1 MQLEGPS
8 LSDDPSLEAIERAEQ
23 CYEELAQLD
32 VTKETVESTVEAMV
46 LFMKGTLDGL
56 QAELLDLTP
65 LKPEP
70 IVVGVEVHEAKKAKT
85 PSRRSRSPG
94 TSSFRTSPKRA
105 VSPLDATRRSISSPE
120 APIFAATQVVPQQQ
134 QQQQIQL
141 KKKGFEELASAP
153 TSVRTTNEKGDVI
166 ITATPLEVFTNMLEG
181 RFSSMLESIKSKL
194 TGFLDERVA
203 CDRTTLHYAR
213 AQAKKQLYVARE
225 MSESFRRSYDIA
237 HRNREAE
244 AVRLAELELRR
255 TFTYEL
261 VGLKKTNKQLEAGNK
276 ILTKAVKDLEESVK
290 EYQTRLV
297 EAKSA
302 KKGKKGGASSKHD
315 AHADHH
321 THHHNNN
328 SHHQHGHGHGHPEGH
343 HVEHHSDHHQH
354 HQHGHGHGHGH
365 DSHHSH
371 HGHHEGHHPHDLHD
385 SMSHSSHDSSHHSH
399 QTPHERPFFAGSKH
413 VEIQQLPTHCHE
425 CDKLKERVKALNAK
439 LHTAHDSLVEKQ
451 AVVDTL
457 EARLVQLLEARPP
470 SPQNSISISEEADGV
485 TNFGP
490 SLYVD
495 GREEGASTPVMIA
508 PASPPAL
515 EPVLDDAA
523 AAQALAAE
531 AEAAAAENEERLKA
545 EAAVAAEEAAAAE
558 AAAAQTL
565 REEEERAAE
574 QAAAEAEAEAQ
585 AAEEARAEAEA
596 EAAALR
602 EKELAETQ
610 TETDEALRVKLP
622 PDYQD
627 YPSHSHNQPKQRSS
641 DAAAGEESD
650 LAAGFIPRLDSTGSI
665 ILPDDPN
672 QSPLYSPIHAMGAR
686 KIARLESTGTL
697 DLGSVSGFIEGESAE
712 SVASKAMAEQLSNV
726 TSGVGFLPSKYV
738 EGIQTFFHEN
748 EKFFGRRIDVATLK
762 LIDVFAMLQD
772 RVKAQ
777 KELQTKLLS
786 LEFQNTQLSERLR
799 VDEGYIEHQDKLHSL
814 QLLER
819 GILLR
824 ELAAQVNNLRA
835 EAARKEAQA
844 KAAKQKNSLAK
855 KVKGIKPQ
863 EDPASSGDARD
874 ASPPKKR
881 PELLLPNVKIDLA
894 GSSTDASDTQ
904 QSPEHAAA
912 KARLLQSSASMPL
925 LSDEYGPVGSAAATY
940 AARVKSRGGVGTPGP
955 TSARGASPT
964 RAQTAGASSRVSSAA
979 GAPRGDADKDAKE
992 SGKVL
997 SAFLRAALPPLPKG
1011 PTPEALNQ
1019 ARVAGIVNN
1028 FTADV
1033 DSREA
1038 LPVLGKEKMA
1048 ELKAIRAQIVAMVA
1062 GRYPRSKSPLKLA
1075 TTLAAREALEGRA
1088 LQPSAPTPGE
1098 RAASPSK
1105 AR

>member
-1 MQLEGPS
+1 
-8 LSDDPSLEAIERAEQ
+8 
-23 CYEELAQLD
+23 
-32 VTKETVESTVEAMV
+32 
-46 LFMKGTLDGL
+46 
-56 QAELLDLTP
+56 
-65 LKPEP
+65 
-70 IVVGVEVHEAKKAKT
+70 
-85 PSRRSRSPG
+85 
-94 TSSFRTSPKRA
+94 
-105 VSPLDATRRSISSPE
+105 
-120 APIFAATQVVPQQQ
+120 
-134 QQQQIQL
+134 
-141 KKKGFEELASAP
+141 
-153 TSVRTTNEKGDVI
+153 
-166 ITATPLEVFTNMLEG
+166 
-181 RFSSMLESIKSKL
+181 
-194 TGFLDERVA
+194 
-203 CDRTTLHYAR
+203 
-213 AQAKKQLYVARE
+213 
-225 MSESFRRSYDIA
+225 
-237 HRNREAE
+237 
-244 AVRLAELELRR
+244 
-255 TFTYEL
+255 
-261 VGLKKTNKQLEAGNK
+261 
-276 ILTKAVKDLEESVK
+276 
-290 EYQTRLV
+290 
-297 EAKSA
+297 
-302 KKGKKGGASSKHD
+302 
-315 AHADHH
+315 
-321 THHHNNN
+321 
-328 SHHQHGHGHGHPEGH
+328 
-343 HVEHHSDHHQH
+343 
-354 HQHGHGHGHGH
+354 
-365 DSHHSH
+365 
-371 HGHHEGHHPHDLHD
+371 
-385 SMSHSSHDSSHHSH
+385 MSHVSSHDLSHH
-399 QTPHERPFFAGSKH
+399 TPHERPFFAGSKH
-413 VEIQQLPTHCHE
+413 AEVQLPHHCHE
-425 CDKLKERVKALNAK
+425 CDKLKDKIKALNAM

-451 AVVDTL
+451 AAVDTL

-470 SPQNSISISEEADGV
+470 SPQNSISISEAADGV

-490 SLYVD
+490 SLNLY

-508 PASPPAL
+508 PASPPVL

-531 AEAAAAENEERLKA
+531 AEAAAAEHEERLRA
-545 EAAVAAEEAAAAE
+545 EAEAVA
-558 AAAAQTL
+558 QSL

-585 AAEEARAEAEA
+585 AAEEARVEA
-596 EAAALR
+596 EAAILAIAETEAAAL
-602 EKELAETQ
+602 KELAE
-610 TETDEALRVKLP
+610 TETDEALRVQLP

-627 YPSHSHNQPKQRSS
+627 YSSHSHNQPKQRFSEG
-641 DAAAGEESD
+641 AAGEEFD

-672 QSPLYSPIHAMGAR
+672 QSPLYSPIHATGAR
-686 KIARLESTGTL
+686 KVARLESTGSL
-697 DLGSVSGFIEGESAE
+697 DLGSLSGYIEGEGAE
-712 SVASKAMAEQLSNV
+712 SVASKAMVEQLSNV

-786 LEFQNTQLSERLR
+786 LEFQNTQLSDRLR

-835 EAARKEAQA
+835 EAARKEAQV

-855 KVKGIKPQ
+855 KVKGVKPQ
-863 EDPASSGDARD
+863 EDPASSTAEGRD
-874 ASPPKKR
+874 SSPHKKR
-881 PELLLPNVKIDLA
+881 SELLLPNVKIDLA
-894 GSSTDASDTQ
+894 DQTRSSTDASDAQ

-925 LSDEYGPVGSAAATY
+925 LSDEYGPGGSASSY

-955 TSARGASPT
+955 TSSRGTSPT
-964 RAQTAGASSRVSSAA
+964 RAQTAGASSRVSSAV
-979 GAPRGDADKDAKE
+979 GAPHGDADKDAKD

-1033 DSREA
+1033 DSRET
-1038 LPVLGKEKMA
+1038 LPVLGKEKMS
-1048 ELKAIRAQIVAMVA
+1048 ELKAIRAQIVAMLA

-1088 LQPSAPTPGE
+1088 LQPKPGE